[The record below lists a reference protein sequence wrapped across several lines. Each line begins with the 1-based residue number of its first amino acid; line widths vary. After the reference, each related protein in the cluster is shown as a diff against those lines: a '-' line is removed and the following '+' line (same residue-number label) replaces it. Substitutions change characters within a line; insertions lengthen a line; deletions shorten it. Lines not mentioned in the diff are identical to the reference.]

1 MKNNKKYKF
10 KVRLHL
16 AQGKHFNMFQ
26 VKQIDNDKIKYYDPS
41 KVNLLLG
48 DCRLVNDQE
57 IANRIYNGK
66 TKSVCAW
73 VLCNDVTE
81 WDIGDIEQFN
91 DNYTKIHYNPR
102 VSPHWSTYSESGDK
116 HTIIDSNTYSHIVS
130 IGRQLYV

>member
-1 MKNNKKYKF
+1 MKNNKKYKY

-26 VKQIDNDKIKYYDPS
+26 VKQIDNDKITYYDPS

-48 DCRLVNDQE
+48 DCRLVNDQG

-73 VLCNDVTE
+73 VLCNDVSFHT
-81 WDIGDIEQFN
+81 GEQ
-91 DNYTKIHYNPR
+91 DEDDEYQEIHYNPR

-116 HTIIDSNTYSHIVS
+116 QTIIDSNTYSHIVS